1 MNVDKIKA
9 ASSETDRDRKREQ
22 ARKALPEAK
31 TETATE
37 TETEA
42 PAQPSERAAVAIRR
56 RKCRN
61 ISFYFRSSRFLAER
75 KVKMPYRKCTQTH
88 ESGGQR
94 KWKQRVGKGER
105 KVRRMKQGRPECS
118 ILKRVNCV

>member
-9 ASSETDRDRKREQ
+9 ASSETDRDTKREQ

-31 TETATE
+31 

-75 KVKMPYRKCTQTH
+75 KVKMP
-88 ESGGQR
+88 
-94 KWKQRVGKGER
+94 
-105 KVRRMKQGRPECS
+105 
-118 ILKRVNCV
+118 